1 MRPLQTLP
9 GGGRYGSADALAGTT
24 RQASRARA
32 RRRIITSTVSA
43 GGLSRSRPRRA
54 ARSRSRPRGR
64 GRRGW
69 RAARARA
76 PCAGRGAGAG
86 GVAAPRDGRGERGH
100 DVGVQARPLALG
112 GAGELGV
119 QAARHA
125 DEQLAAVAR
134 RRAGGRDVAAVRLR
148 LAEPALD
155 GGVRGRRGVLRRRA
169 VGLAAGELLDRGR
182 PDGAVA
188 VGGVRED
195 HRVIGGLRHEPNLR
209 LRRRT
214 GNRSVV
220 QRGAEALERPAQEA
234 RDVDLREADVRGD
247 PALAAAAV
255 EPEDDDPALVQ
266 RQRAEG
272 GGDRDPLLGARDRV
286 GERGVV
292 LRDRREPAGAGRP
305 GARMTPPRSRRWL
318 RISPVIVGT
327 AKASNAPRPG
337 SKRSTA
343 WISPMQPAW
352 TRSSSGSP
360 PRRAKRSAS
369 ARTSGRLASIR
380 RRRSG
385 VSRTC
390 PIGRPTF
397 SPKFTR
403 CNR

>member
-1 MRPLQTLP
+1 MSRPC
-9 GGGRYGSADALAGTT
+9 AC
-24 RQASRARA
+24 ASR
-32 RRRIITSTVSA
+32 
-43 GGLSRSRPRRA
+43 
-54 ARSRSRPRGR
+54 
-64 GRRGW
+64 
-69 RAARARA
+69 
-76 PCAGRGAGAG
+76 
-86 GVAAPRDGRGERGH
+86 
-100 DVGVQARPLALG
+100 
-112 GAGELGV
+112 
-119 QAARHA
+119 
-125 DEQLAAVAR
+125 
-134 RRAGGRDVAAVRLR
+134 
-148 LAEPALD
+148 EPALD
-155 GGVRGRRGVLRRRA
+155 GGVRGRGGVLRRRA

-220 QRGAEALERPAQEA
+220 QRGAEALERTAQEA
-234 RDVDLREADVRGD
+234 RDVDLREADVGGD

-272 GGDRDPLLGARDRV
+272 GGDRDPVLGAGDRV

-292 LRDRREPAGAGRP
+292 LARSARRAGAGRP

-369 ARTSGRLASIR
+369 VRTSGRLASIR

-390 PIGRPTF
+390 PIGRPTL
-397 SPKFTR
+397 SPKIASMQQIMAQDWSKVVLHPRRIACSEHHGHDQDAHHRTDAGHR
-403 CNR
+403 LAGRPRARPDGGPGGRGCAC